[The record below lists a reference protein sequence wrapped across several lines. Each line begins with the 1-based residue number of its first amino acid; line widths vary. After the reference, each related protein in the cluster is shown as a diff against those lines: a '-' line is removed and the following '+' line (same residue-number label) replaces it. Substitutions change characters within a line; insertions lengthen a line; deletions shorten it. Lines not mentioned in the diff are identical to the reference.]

1 MKITLDLP
9 HSTHRGLIEPLSGKP
24 HLRRVFVK
32 RFIQMIHKIRDS
44 SKPILKTLLS
54 AIETDTRSTTGK
66 NLREIMLRVNK
77 SSIFDITIS
86 DSDTIPYFPRPEED
100 RWKTETL
107 QLMMREREQGRLDD
121 ADQAVMDHLCE
132 N

>member
-1 MKITLDLP
+1 MIKVLNY
-9 HSTHRGLIEPLSGKP
+9 RGL
-24 HLRRVFVK
+24 
-32 RFIQMIHKIRDS
+32 
-44 SKPILKTLLS
+44 
-54 AIETDTRSTTGK
+54 
-66 NLREIMLRVNK
+66 NK
-77 SSIFDITIS
+77 SSIFDITVS

-132 N
+132 NWVVFIVSFI